1 MQAPLTA
8 GYLSAEGS
16 PVSSMDNGGDKG
28 RQAGRWK
35 WNPGAG
41 TVYPATESFET
52 LNQTAAVYSI
62 LLNPISWEKFVH
74 NTSMRNIQEA
84 MHISMYIS

>member
-1 MQAPLTA
+1 M

-16 PVSSMDNGGDKG
+16 PVSSMDNGGYKG
-28 RQAGRWK
+28 RRTGRWR

-52 LNQTAAVYSI
+52 LNQAAAVYSI
-62 LLNPISWEKFVH
+62 LLNPISWENLVYI
-74 NTSMRNIQEA
+74 TSMRNKHEA
-84 MHISMYIS
+84 MYISMYIS